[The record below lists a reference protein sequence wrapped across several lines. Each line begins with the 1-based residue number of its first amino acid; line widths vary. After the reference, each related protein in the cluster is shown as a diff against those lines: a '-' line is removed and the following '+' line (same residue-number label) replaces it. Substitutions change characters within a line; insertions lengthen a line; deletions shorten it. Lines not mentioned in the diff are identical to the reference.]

1 MPLTRRQKWRI
12 DKVQSEKI
20 ARADK
25 AASKVE
31 SQIDENDKE
40 LQGKVITRYGQR
52 QLVEDENG
60 KVFQSVS
67 RQNIGFSVAGD
78 RVLFQRTKN
87 DEAIVTAIY
96 PRNNELKRQDKLI
109 AANIDQLWLVVAL
122 EPHYEFELIDR
133 YLIMAENLN
142 LSIGIIVNKIELANN
157 GNEFLDDFIDYQSL
171 GYDVHFLSVK
181 SNINIEIF
189 KNQLISKSHIF
200 LGQSGVGK
208 SSLINSLIPDLKL
221 RVNEISYK
229 SKLGKHTTTNTTL
242 YHIPTGGDLID
253 SPGVREFQLE
263 NLTETEIR
271 NGFKEFKALSDDCR
285 FRDCKHISE
294 PNCAVKDA
302 LEKGEINI
310 IKSQQDKKL
319 QKVLLSQCRNQ
330 KRM

>member
-157 GNEFLDDFIDYQSL
+157 GNEFLDDFIHYQSL

-221 RVNEISYK
+221 RVNEISNK

-271 NGFKEFKALSDDCR
+271 NGFKEFKALSDECR
-285 FRDCKHISE
+285 FRDCNHISE

-310 IKSQQDKKL
+310 NRYHSYLNIL
-319 QKVLLSQCRNQ
+319 A
-330 KRM
+330 

>member
-221 RVNEISYK
+221 RVNEISNK

-271 NGFKEFKALSDDCR
+271 NGFKEFKALSDECR

-310 IKSQQDKKL
+310 NRYHSYLNIL
-319 QKVLLSQCRNQ
+319 A
-330 KRM
+330 